1 VPTPTPPPPYN
12 LADALPS
19 VRTIQAT
26 YSYVRWHVDVTN
38 FRDYVRRFN
47 SAHPL
52 FDGVTDA
59 AFWVPLLSFNVGD
72 EFPDGAVLTSSIIT
86 TGPTDPD
93 QESAIGTGVW
103 DIDTFGDYAGREAA
117 VVLSVNGPIKHK
129 FEPGQVATTSIIPK
143 TPWPVAGMRSGNASN
158 VGAAGSI
165 LGYWRFCSPLQPGG
179 DVERLL
185 PRSRQSTKYAPAG
198 VRLHPSDMLS
208 VAVLVPL
215 SAFGANYKWAM
226 LIDVRLS
233 FLIRGD
239 ASIYTRG

>member
-1 VPTPTPPPPYN
+1 MPTPPYN

-19 VRTIQAT
+19 VQTIDAT
-26 YSYVRWHVDVTN
+26 YSYVQWNVDIRN
-38 FRDYVRRFN
+38 LADYQRRFN
-47 SAHPL
+47 SASPV

-59 AFWVPLLSFNVGD
+59 AYWVPLLSFKVGD
-72 EFPDGAVLTSSIIT
+72 EFPDGAVLTSSTIT

-93 QESAIGTGVW
+93 GESTLGTGVVVAP
-103 DIDTFGDYAGREAA
+103 FGDSAGREAA
-117 VVLSVNGPIKHK
+117 VVLSVNGPIKHEV
-129 FEPGQVATTSIIPK
+129 EPGQVPLTWMIPK

-165 LGYWRFCSPLQPGG
+165 LGYWRFCSALQPGG
-179 DVERLL
+179 DIERLL
-185 PRSRQSTKYAPAG
+185 PRSRHSTKYAPAG
-198 VRLHPSDMLS
+198 VRLQPSDMLS
-208 VAVLVPL
+208 VAVLVPIA
-215 SAFGANYKWAM
+215 AFSDYKWAM